1 MERGHKGV
9 VNPDISIVVIGQDV
23 RHELARCLSSIKDH
37 AGVPVDIIY
46 VDNAS
51 RDDSV
56 TWVRETHPDVQVI
69 ELARNEFDTARNYG
83 LERVRTPLTMFLDSD
98 AALTTGALTTL
109 ADALRSDPGVV
120 MVAPRLVYDDGSM
133 QLSCRR
139 YPPLLLPILRRPPL
153 DRWFE
158 QSRSVQRYLMADA
171 DLSRT
176 RPVLYVIGACQ
187 LFRTEVAHELG
198 GMDASMRW
206 GWSDVDWC
214 LRMRD
219 AGGEIL
225 YVPDATVIHSYRR
238 LSKQRPAS
246 RDALRALGSF
256 VGMQWKFRRRRAEL
270 IRLSREFD
278 RVVG

>member
-1 MERGHKGV
+1 MI
-9 VNPDISIVVIGQDV
+9 PDISIVIIGRDV
-23 RHELARCLSSIKDH
+23 RPELARCLASIEDH
-37 AGVPVDIIY
+37 AALPAEVIY

-56 TWVRETHPDVQVI
+56 AWVRGEHPDVQVI
-69 ELARNEFDTARNYG
+69 ELDRNEFDTARNYG
-83 LERVRTPLTMFLDSD
+83 LERASAPLTMFLDSD
-98 AALTTGALTTL
+98 AALTEDAVPTL
-109 ADALRSDPGVV
+109 VEAIRSDPGVV
-120 MVAPRLVYDDGSM
+120 MVAPRLVYDDGSL

-139 YPPLLLPILRRPPL
+139 YPPLLLPLLRRPPL

-187 LFRTEVAHELG
+187 LFRTDVAQTLG

-225 YVPDATVIHSYRR
+225 YVPDAEVFHSYRR

-256 VGMQWKFRRRRAEL
+256 AGMQWKFRYRRAEL
-270 IRLSREFD
+270 IRLSRELD
-278 RVVG
+278 RVAAG